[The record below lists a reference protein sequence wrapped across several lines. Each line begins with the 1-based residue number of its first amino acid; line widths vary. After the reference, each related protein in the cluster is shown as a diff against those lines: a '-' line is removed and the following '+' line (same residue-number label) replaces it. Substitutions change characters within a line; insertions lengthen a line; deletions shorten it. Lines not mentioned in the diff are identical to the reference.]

1 MTLKI
6 AKTQIERLQQENE
19 LLKELVA
26 QLEDKIS
33 ILETINDKLK
43 FLNYINEKYNN
54 NLGN

>member
-1 MTLKI
+1 MTLKT
-6 AKTQIERLQQENE
+6 AKLTIERLQQENE

-33 ILETINDKLK
+33 ILETINNKLK
-43 FLNYINEKYNN
+43 FLNYINEKYGN

>member
-43 FLNYINEKYNN
+43 FLNYINEKYNK